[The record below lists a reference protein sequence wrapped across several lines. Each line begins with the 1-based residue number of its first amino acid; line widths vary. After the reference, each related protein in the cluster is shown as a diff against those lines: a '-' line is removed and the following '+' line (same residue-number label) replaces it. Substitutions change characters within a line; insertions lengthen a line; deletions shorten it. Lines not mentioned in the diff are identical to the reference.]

1 MREEDIMKACLK
13 LSALAAALI
22 AVPAMA
28 DVMYIYTPPPATVYA
43 PVEDATTDYVYTT
56 PVTTTTTTYVYD
68 EPRTIT
74 VYGYRP
80 ANEDERITND
90 VITNIADDPWIN
102 GAVGVET
109 TDKVVTLNGRV
120 GTPGQALR
128 AEYDAHAAGDVSEVQ
143 NRLRTRVGGS

>member
-1 MREEDIMKACLK
+1 MKACLK

-28 DVMYIYTPPPATVYA
+28 DVMYIYTPPPVTVYA
-43 PVEDATTDYVYTT
+43 PVED
-56 PVTTTTTTYVYD
+56 TTTYVYE
-68 EPRTIT
+68 EPQTIT

-90 VITNIADDPWIN
+90 VITNIANDPWIN

-128 AEYDAHAAGDVSEVQ
+128 AESDAHAAGDVSEVQ